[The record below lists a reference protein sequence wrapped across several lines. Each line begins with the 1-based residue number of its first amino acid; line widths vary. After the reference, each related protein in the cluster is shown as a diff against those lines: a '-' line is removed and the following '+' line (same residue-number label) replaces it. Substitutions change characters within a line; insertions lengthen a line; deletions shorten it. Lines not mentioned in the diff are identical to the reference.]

1 MTETEFIA
9 AAEQLFDQIESALD
23 AEDPDVEADRA
34 GNVITLEADDGSQAV
49 VNKHVVTQQVW
60 LASLHGGY
68 HFSLQPDGRWLSPEG
83 REFWQELSQA
93 VSFISK
99 TPVTLHPIAVH

>member
-9 AAEQLFDQIESALD
+9 AADRLFDQIENALD
-23 AEDPDVEADRA
+23 QEDPDVEADRS

-68 HFSLQPDGRWLSPEG
+68 HFSINDKGQWLSPEG
-83 REFWQELSQA
+83 KEFWQELSEA
-93 VSFISK
+93 VSFISQ
-99 TPVTLHPIAVH
+99 TPVTLHPAD